1 MCFFFSLIPA
11 TVWAII
17 GFFVL
22 FASTKA
28 EGGLSK
34 FGQVLGTWSLI
45 IAALIPLVGAIVTLA
60 GLCPLGAMME
70 TMQSEAISSAAG
82 IAFSCGCGLG

>member
-34 FGQVLGTWSLI
+34 FDRILAIWTFV
-45 IAALIPLVGAIVTLA
+45 IAAVLPLGGAYVTLA
-60 GLCPLGAMME
+60 GLCPIETIMEEIE
-70 TMQSEAISSAAG
+70 TMREDMHPAK
-82 IAFSCGCGLG
+82 

>member
-34 FGQVLGTWSLI
+34 FGQVLGTWSLV
-45 IAALIPLVGAIVTLA
+45 IAAIFPLAGAYVTLA
-60 GLCPLGAMME
+60 GLCPMEAMME
-70 TMQSEAISSAAG
+70 QMHTPPAP
-82 IAFSCGCGLG
+82 

>member
-11 TVWAII
+11 TVWTII

-28 EGGLSK
+28 EGGLRK
-34 FGQVLGTWSLI
+34 FGQALATWSFV
-45 IAALIPLVGAIVTLA
+45 IAALFPLGGAYVMLA
-60 GLCPLGAMME
+60 GLCPMGAMME
-70 TMQSEAISSAAG
+70 AMHSEVASSAVG
-82 IAFSCGCGLG
+82 IALSCGCGLG